1 MRSMQRQ
8 LDDMQRRVTERD
20 LPGMASDSDLT
31 DRKRRLI
38 VECASAVLFEKGFHG
53 TSIRDIATA
62 SGMSMGQLYHYISSK
77 DDILYLMHTHMQEIW
92 HQHLSDAGFEQIS
105 EPMARL
111 EHGLKISIMF
121 LCENRRL
128 LQFLYTE
135 SKYLDREHLHK
146 VLELDDQ
153 NVVGFYR
160 HLLSQ
165 IPGLRQDASERE
177 MAANLVAFIGVF
189 PALRGWNLDM
199 THVETLVD
207 FLVDFIFRGLG
218 IERGSSTQ
226 EG

>member
-1 MRSMQRQ
+1 
-8 LDDMQRRVTERD
+8 
-20 LPGMASDSDLT
+20 
-31 DRKRRLI
+31 
-38 VECASAVLFEKGFHG
+38 
-53 TSIRDIATA
+53 
-62 SGMSMGQLYHYISSK
+62 
-77 DDILYLMHTHMQEIW
+77 
-92 HQHLSDAGFEQIS
+92 
-105 EPMARL
+105 
-111 EHGLKISIMF
+111 
-121 LCENRRL
+121 
-128 LQFLYTE
+128 
-135 SKYLDREHLHK
+135 